1 MLIRLNPKKS
11 LASVSLDGPDLFSE
25 DADELLTDVIW
36 QKVQRL
42 VLGKLRTVRCEIG
55 SWASLA
61 SIVFG

>member
-11 LASVSLDGPDLFSE
+11 LESVSTDGPDLFSE
-25 DADELLTDVIW
+25 DADELLTDLIW

-42 VLGKLRTVRCEIG
+42 VLGKLRIFRCEVG
-55 SWASLA
+55 SWAFLA

>member
-1 MLIRLNPKKS
+1 MGRTSFQRI
-11 LASVSLDGPDLFSE
+11 
-25 DADELLTDVIW
+25 ADELLTDVIW

-55 SWASLA
+55 SWGSLA

>member
-1 MLIRLNPKKS
+1 MNHEHQRVLMGRISSQRI
-11 LASVSLDGPDLFSE
+11 
-25 DADELLTDVIW
+25 ADELLTDVIW

-55 SWASLA
+55 SWAFLA

>member
-11 LASVSLDGPDLFSE
+11 LASVSLGGPDLFSE